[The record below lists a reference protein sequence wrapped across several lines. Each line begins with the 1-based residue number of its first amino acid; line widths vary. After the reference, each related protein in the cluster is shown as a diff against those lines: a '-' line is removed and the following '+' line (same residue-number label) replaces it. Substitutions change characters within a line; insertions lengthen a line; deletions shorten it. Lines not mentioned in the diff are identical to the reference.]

1 MYIACKGALG
11 SYGFSFKKEHRREEN
26 AALRGYGNQT
36 SLKE

>member
-1 MYIACKGALG
+1 MDLVL
-11 SYGFSFKKEHRREEN
+11 KKEHRREEN